1 MLPDMPLIKGAE
13 GAYKLTGKE
22 VQRMRHALKL
32 LTGLTM
38 GAVAMYFSD
47 QQQGTRRRAS
57 LTQGQWPN
65 PARLAALAIGSALA
79 WHGTSRRIIPGLP
92 LTLMGFGLLAR
103 AVTSG
108 RPASASLTDTDGQPW
123 VQGST
128 VKRTV
133 TISAPIDRVFA
144 FWAHYDETFPHS
156 LSPVKQITA
165 MGHGR
170 SRWVLDSPGAADL
183 IWNTM
188 VTRCEPNKELAWRTE
203 AGSAAQHTGRVR
215 FIDSSQGTT
224 TIHIQITYNS
234 LAEALLRSMASS
246 AGQDT
251 KTLLEGVLNRIKAT
265 IESVNLPRQSTHPPA
280 DPAEAVR

>member
-1 MLPDMPLIKGAE
+1 
-13 GAYKLTGKE
+13 
-22 VQRMRHALKL
+22 MRHALKL
-32 LTGLTM
+32 LTGLTV
-38 GAVAMYFSD
+38 GATVIYFFD
-47 QQQGTRRRAS
+47 QEHGARRRAS
-57 LTQGQWPN
+57 LTEVQWPT
-65 PARLAALAIGSALA
+65 PARLLAVAIGSAMA
-79 WHGTSRRIIPGLP
+79 WHGTSRRIIPGIP

-108 RPASASLTDTDGQPW
+108 RPASASVPDTDDQPW
-123 VQGST
+123 VQGPT

-156 LSPVKQITA
+156 IPPVKQITA

-188 VTRCEPNKELAWRTE
+188 VTRFEPNKELAWRTE
-203 AGSAAQHTGRVR
+203 AGSAAQHMGRVR

-224 TIHIQITYNS
+224 TIHIQLTYNS
-234 LAEALLRSMASS
+234 LAEALVRSMASS
-246 AGQDT
+246 AGHDT
-251 KTLLEGVLNRIKAT
+251 KTLLEDGLNRIKAT
-265 IESVNLPRQSTHPPA
+265 IESGTVPRQSFHRPA
-280 DPAEAVR
+280 DAAEAAR